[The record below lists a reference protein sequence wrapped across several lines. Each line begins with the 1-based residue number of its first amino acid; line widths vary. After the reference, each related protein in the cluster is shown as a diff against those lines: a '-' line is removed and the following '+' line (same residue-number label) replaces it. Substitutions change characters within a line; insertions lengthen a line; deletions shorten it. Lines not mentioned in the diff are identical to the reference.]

1 MAEKKILELIE
12 KLEAE
17 IEAADDSD
25 REDMQVQLHAV
36 VAQMK
41 DKGLKVSQRLSQ
53 LDHQLE
59 DEAVESMFDNM
70 PV

>member
-1 MAEKKILELIE
+1 MAEKKFLELIE

-41 DKGLKVSQRLSQ
+41 DKGLKVPQRLSQ

>member
-41 DKGLKVSQRLSQ
+41 DKGLKVPQRLSQ

>member
-1 MAEKKILELIE
+1 MAEKKFLELIE